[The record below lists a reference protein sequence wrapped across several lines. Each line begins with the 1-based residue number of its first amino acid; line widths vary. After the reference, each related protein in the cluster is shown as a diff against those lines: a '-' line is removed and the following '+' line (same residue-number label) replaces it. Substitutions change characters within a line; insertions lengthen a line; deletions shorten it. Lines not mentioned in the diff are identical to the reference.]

1 MEFLNNELS
10 EEYKRL
16 TDQLSEESAQFKSCV
31 ISIVDVLGAYFSII
45 DYFLENSECEEGV
58 GSFGP
63 RDKKSLSTIVDSQIS
78 GYSGNLESNRDL
90 EKCAT
95 LFYGLIKNHPFHSC
109 NKRTALLTAL
119 HYLAKLNREPTAT
132 QKELEIITL
141 IIASNTIRDRSAFKP
156 YTKFEDGEVR
166 FLARY
171 LQENTQPIDMRS
183 YLITY
188 NALNKIL
195 GGFGFNLNH
204 PHGNSIDIF
213 RIETKSS
220 LFGLPKKRK
229 KYTKVGVLNF
239 PGWTRSVSKKEMN
252 HIRELTG
259 LTAKE
264 GFDSQLVYK
273 GVPPLSS
280 LINHYSG
287 VLQQLA
293 KKDS

>member
-1 MEFLNNELS
+1 MEFINNELL
-10 EEYKRL
+10 EEHKRL
-16 TDQLSEESAQFKSCV
+16 TDELSEESAQFKSCM
-31 ISIVDVLGAYFSII
+31 ISIVDVLDAYFSII
-45 DYFLENSECEEGV
+45 DYFLENSQCEEDV
-58 GSFGP
+58 GSIGP
-63 RDKKSLSTIVDSQIS
+63 KDKKLLSTIVDSQIS
-78 GYSGNLESNRDL
+78 GDSGNIESNRNF

-95 LFYGLIKNHPFHSC
+95 LFYGLIKNQPFYNC

-119 HYLAKLNREPTAT
+119 YFLAKLNREPTAS
-132 QKELEIITL
+132 QKELEIITR

-156 YTKFEDGEVR
+156 YTEFEDGEVR

-171 LQENTQPIDMRS
+171 LQENTQPIDKRDF
-183 YLITY
+183 LITY
-188 NALNKIL
+188 NELNKIL
-195 GGFGFNLNH
+195 GGFGFFLNH

-220 LFGLPKKRK
+220 LFGLVKKRK
-229 KYTKVGVLNF
+229 KHTRVGVLNF
-239 PGWTRSVSKKEMN
+239 PGWTRGVSKKEMN
-252 HIRELTG
+252 LIREFTG

-264 GFDSQLVYK
+264 GFDSQLICK

-293 KKDS
+293 IKDS